1 MQLIATQSKQ
11 FIFNYYSVHY
21 NYTHDAILTS
31 LIVIHLLKY
40 DMLHYEKIW
49 TLKKKSKYWSPLSIM
64 IVNDDPR
71 LQHVAQ

>member
-49 TLKKKSKYWSPLSIM
+49 TLKKKSKY
-64 IVNDDPR
+64 
-71 LQHVAQ
+71 